1 MTDRFKNLTI
11 DTVVNEDGQ
20 ITSITLPLSGKV
32 LNLIYDEEGGISDV
46 QGEDGNTLDM
56 SDVIGAVGIPAS
68 KYTADFDNVDDPM
81 LAEDSSE
88 TTPIADKIIDMNG
101 KLVVL
106 EYDKEGR
113 LTKEVN
119 SKFTSYY
126 FLKETKNYGPL
137 CANRLAYL
145 YGTMTAMVREAKTA
159 DGTIVYEEALFGNI
173 LTRTEA

>member
-20 ITSITLPLSGKV
+20 VTSITLPVSGKV
-32 LNLIYDEEGGISDV
+32 LNLIYDDEGGISDV

-56 SDVIGAVGIPAS
+56 SDVIGAVGVPAAIYS
-68 KYTADFDNVDDPM
+68 ADLDNVDDPM
-81 LAEDSSE
+81 VTEDSSE

-106 EYDKEGR
+106 EYDEKGR

-126 FLKETKNYGPL
+126 FLKETRNYGPL

-145 YGTMTAMVREAKTA
+145 YGTMTAMVREAKTT
-159 DGTIVYEEALFGNI
+159 DGTIVYEEALFGNV
-173 LTRTEA
+173 LSRTKA